1 MGFVLLVLTIL
12 VKIAVLPKL
21 YRFLFITSGLL
32 FYLGISGGAI
42 SVMRAVSMAIL
53 YTYGNFREKEIL
65 PWSIVGFAAFIFLL
79 IDPSQLFSLSFQLSF
94 GAVGGI
100 LFMLAQF
107 RKLTENNEWL
117 QSLRRHTSFR
127 WLMDA
132 LVVSFGAQ
140 LGTFLPIA
148 LIFGE
153 NTRMGIC
160 CESGNYSSGRIG
172 SGYRFDHFTH
182 TSNYNSFGRHLWPS
196 FLGRIISHE

>member
-1 MGFVLLVLTIL
+1 MGFVLLVLTVL
-12 VKIAVLPKL
+12 AKIAVLPKL
-21 YRFLFITSGLL
+21 YRLLFITAGLL

-42 SVMRAVSMAIL
+42 SVMRAVTMAIL

-65 PWSIVGFAAFIFLL
+65 PWSIVGFTAFIFLL
-79 IDPSQLFSLSFQLSF
+79 IDPSQLYSLSFQLSF

-107 RKLTENNEWL
+107 KQLTENNEWL

-140 LGTFLPIA
+140 LGDIPAYCSNIWR
-148 LIFGE
+148 

-160 CESGNYSSGRIG
+160 SKFGHNSYGRLI
-172 SGYRFDHFTH
+172 
-182 TSNYNSFGRHLWPS
+182 SNYIPHYFTDHTNFHPNW
-196 FLGRIISHE
+196 